1 MRIIQTLAIGL
12 LTAGIAAGSAQ
23 AGSVSLRG
31 AQALPDGAVQL
42 VVDRFERREARR
54 ALAIEEA
61 RRQALRDTRRALR
74 RQARKQAIEDARR
87 QARLEARREIR
98 RELRREA
105 RIEARRAALRAERL
119 AAERAYQRQQRRP
132 ERRLSRRTQAFGYLN
147 GRPVTWF
154 RGDRIPRFGLPVVDH
169 RAYRLPTPRRGQ
181 RYVQA
186 GRDILLVAAAT
197 GVIIDIFR

>member
-61 RRQALRDTRRALR
+61 RRQALRDNRRALR
-74 RQARKQAIEDARR
+74 RQARQQAIEDARR

-98 RELRREA
+98 RQA

-119 AAERAYQRQQRRP
+119 AAERAYQRQQRRL
-132 ERRLSRRTQAFGYLN
+132 ERRFSRRTQAFGYLN

-186 GRDILLVAAAT
+186 GSDILLVAAAA